1 MATLPYYELEEL
13 AALLGYANARA
24 IKRRIKQG
32 TFEIPTYQLAGR
44 RVANVSVV
52 KKFFADRDAPIAPD
66 PGMDTSFL
74 DD

>member
-1 MATLPYYELEEL
+1 MTQLPYYELDEL

-32 TFEIPTYQLAGR
+32 KFEIRTYELAGR

-52 KKFFADRDAPIAPD
+52 KKFFADQDSPTED
-66 PGMDTSFL
+66 FL
-74 DD
+74 SD